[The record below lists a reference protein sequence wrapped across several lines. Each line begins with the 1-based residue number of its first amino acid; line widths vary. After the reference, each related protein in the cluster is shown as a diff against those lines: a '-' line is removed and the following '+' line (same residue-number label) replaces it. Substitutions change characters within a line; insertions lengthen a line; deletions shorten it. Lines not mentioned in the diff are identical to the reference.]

1 MAFVEI
7 AKRIVEVAV
16 GGVDEAA
23 VEEDDGILLSSDLL
37 FARKKG
43 AAAGDYALVDP
54 A

>member
-23 VEEDDGILLSSDLL
+23 VEEDDGILRSSDLL

-43 AAAGDYALVDP
+43 AR
-54 A
+54 